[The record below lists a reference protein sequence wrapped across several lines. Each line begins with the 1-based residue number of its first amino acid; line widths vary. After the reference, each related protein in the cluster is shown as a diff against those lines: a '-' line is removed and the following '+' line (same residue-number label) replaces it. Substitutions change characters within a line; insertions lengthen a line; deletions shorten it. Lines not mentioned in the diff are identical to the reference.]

1 MIESPRAATYQP
13 TVRQAEQ
20 LLPLPAGGAP
30 QTIFV
35 SIVPDGTTL
44 KAGFSLTQTG
54 TPYTD
59 GMTWQCNCEYGLCLN
74 FVFLSSLLG
83 TIKEIATPVPPVGFW
98 VSKPT
103 IPAPLGGFNQQG
115 CTQNVLGNYDFTV
128 NIQPPS
134 GPAIRVD
141 PKIVVTPL
149 TA

>member
-1 MIESPRAATYQP
+1 MIESPSAATYQSP
-13 TVRQAEQ
+13 RPQTESWL
-20 LLPLPAGGAP
+20 LLPVGGAP

-35 SIVPDGTTL
+35 SIVFDGTSL

-54 TPYTD
+54 TPFTD
-59 GMTWQCNCEYGLCLN
+59 GIKWQCDPEYGLCLN
-74 FVFLSSLLG
+74 FVFRESSLG
-83 TIKEIATPVPPVGFW
+83 TIKSIETPVPAAGFW
-98 VSKPT
+98 ASKAA